1 MRVLPFAVYSEP
13 TVAYPEAMEA
23 AVTLLTIEG
32 RRAKGT
38 GLLSRKTEQIAWVS
52 RFLWP
57 MLALPVDMPALGEGD
72 DLAPAGRKLLFFD
85 LTGLAGSAV
94 PAFTPREALETSV
107 DSAVAD
113 LPVAEYTAMVERFR
127 DALRQAKPPLTSA
140 LSAVKGLVRR
150 GPSGAEVA
158 GFLSGHTQLAKE
170 LLAHLT
176 AEPEP
181 PEWTAPYLA
190 AQISLDDA
198 ERIAAEIA
206 DQIRAHLGQATQI
219 EALGNQL
226 RDSAGEYPMRLAD
239 ERQRITSDYGAQI
252 DALRPEVDRAIAELQ
267 QAMEDRIN
275 SITAQFSSTIAAQEA
290 DLSRLGQAD
299 DRRAQVD
306 ARRQLD
312 ATIRERDNATKQARD
327 HYRGLIDKEN
337 DKIGSLT
344 KARDREVSVLDAAE
358 KRLLTA
364 VDEMQRSVDAAA
376 GQDRKAAGD
385 LADYAVEPVEPELAD
400 AGPVEFYLPL
410 YVARLE
416 APKPRY
422 LPLLPLTLKRTRS
435 LQAKVGGLVSGL
447 LGGLTLPSE
456 QRYEAVLGRA
466 IGAALDAAD
475 SPGAAGAEIVASILD
490 NAPGSN
496 VLADGDFLSLAL
508 EGLAALREGNW
519 LNDKQLEEQRQALQK
534 LFV

>member
-23 AVTLLTIEG
+23 AVTLLTIDG

-38 GLLSRKTEQIAWVS
+38 GLLSRKTEQIAWIS
-52 RFLWP
+52 KFLWP
-57 MLALPVDMPALGEGD
+57 LLALPVDMPTLGDGD
-72 DLAPAGRKLLFFD
+72 DLAPANRKLLFFD

-94 PAFTPREALETSV
+94 PAFAPREALEISV
-107 DSAVAD
+107 DATAAD
-113 LPVAEYTAMVERFR
+113 LPVVDYTAMVERFR
-127 DALRQAKPPLTSA
+127 DTLRQARPPLTSA

-150 GPSGAEVA
+150 GPSGGEVA
-158 GFLSGHTQLAKE
+158 GFLSGHTQLARE
-170 LLAHLT
+170 LLSHLT

-181 PEWTAPYLA
+181 PEWSAPYLA
-190 AQISLDDA
+190 TQVSLEDA
-198 ERIAAEIA
+198 ERIAAEVA

-219 EALGNQL
+219 EALGGQL
-226 RDSAGEYPMRLAD
+226 RDGAGEYPVRLAD
-239 ERQRITSDYGAQI
+239 ERQRIASDYNSQI
-252 DALRPEVDRAIAELQ
+252 DAIRPEVDRAIAEHQ
-267 QAMEDRIN
+267 QGLEDRIN
-275 SITAQFSSTIAAQEA
+275 SINAQFSSTIAAQEA
-290 DLSRLGQAD
+290 NLSRLGQSD

-327 HYRGLIDKEN
+327 QYRSLIDKEN
-337 DKIGSLT
+337 EKIGSLN
-344 KARDREVSVLDAAE
+344 KARDREISVLDAAE

-364 VDEMQRSVDAAA
+364 IDEMQRAVDAAA

-385 LADYAVEPVEPELAD
+385 LADFAVEPAEPELVE
-400 AGPVEFYLPL
+400 AGPIEFCLPL
-410 YVARLE
+410 YVARLDG
-416 APKPRY
+416 PKPRY

-447 LGGLTLPSE
+447 LGGVTLPSE
-456 QRYEAVLGRA
+456 QRYEGVLGRA
-466 IGAALDAAD
+466 LSAALDAAD
-475 SPGAAGAEIVASILD
+475 SPGAAGAEIVASIFD
-490 NAPGSN
+490 NASGSN
-496 VLADGDFLSLAL
+496 VLGDGDFLSLAL